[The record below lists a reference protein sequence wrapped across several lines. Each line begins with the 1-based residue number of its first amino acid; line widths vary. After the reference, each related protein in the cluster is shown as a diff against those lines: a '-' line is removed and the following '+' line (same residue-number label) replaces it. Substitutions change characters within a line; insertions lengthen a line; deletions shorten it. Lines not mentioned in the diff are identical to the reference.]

1 MHKCVWYLWTC
12 PDITTFEWWR
22 GNYYEREVYNDDNDD
37 NDYTSYTIITKTM
50 VTSSKFEAKH
60 LF

>member
-22 GNYYEREVYNDDNDD
+22 GNYYEREVDNDDNDD
-37 NDYTSYTIITKTM
+37 NEINPFYDRVSFLYPLKTS
-50 VTSSKFEAKH
+50 
-60 LF
+60 